1 MSDKKPADVPPDDSP
16 TCRRALAAKRAA
28 IARKRS
34 QARTTHGRF
43 RATKG
48 TIRRTPL
55 HADEYDPPARV
66 KAREV
71 YRGLP
76 REWAPERETYRE
88 LYGAK
93 LRGRAR
99 LDLRGWY
106 DSRGEQKEAGRQ
118 WFELVER
125 LEAME
130 RRAREAKAE
139 LDGGPTGSVE
149 DARAK
154 ITALAARWPGA
165 LEFRIC
171 LADGTPF
178 SFGGGDAPE
187 RPMRSDPLMAEGLGL
202 PAPSAS
208 PEAADRLPLGHPLDA
223 QAHPAPLPPARPKDN
238 RSPAVRAWLDGSDLD

>member
-16 TCRRALAAKRAA
+16 TCGRALAAKRAA

-99 LDLRGWY
+99 LDLRGWC
-106 DSRGEQKEAGRQ
+106 DSRGEQKEAARQ
-118 WFELVER
+118 WYELVER

-139 LDGGPTGSVE
+139 LGPPPGTVTE
-149 DARAK
+149 YR
-154 ITALAARWPGA
+154 IHLAAGEA
-165 LEFRIC
+165 F
-171 LADGTPF
+171 A
-178 SFGGGDAPE
+178 FGGGDTPA
-187 RPMRSDPLMAEGLGL
+187 RPTRSDPLMVEGLGL

-208 PEAADRLPLGHPLDA
+208 PEAAGALQRKADDRLPLGHRLAVQA
-223 QAHPAPLPPARPKDN
+223 QPAPLPPERPKDL
-238 RSPAVRAWLDGSDLD
+238 RSPFVRGFDTGADLDD